1 MQFEDDSLIQ
11 RDEQQVVVRSSR
23 SKLVYRV
30 ILFQF
35 KLAADGIRDL
45 LLSPLSIIAG
55 ILGILFSSND
65 PHYYLNKL
73 LKTGQ
78 ASDRW
83 INLFDT
89 EHPRKQTN
97 SRDTLDGLARRFEEV
112 VRKDYARNGVSA
124 KAAKKFEDV
133 LNDIKS
139 RHR

>member
-1 MQFEDDSLIQ
+1 MQFEDDSSIQ
-11 RDEQQVVVRSSR
+11 YDERQVLVRSSR
-23 SKLVYRV
+23 SKLIYRV

-65 PHYYLNKL
+65 PHYYLDKL

-78 ASDRW
+78 VSDRW
-83 INLFDT
+83 INLFDS
-89 EHPRKQTN
+89 EP
-97 SRDTLDGLARRFEEV
+97 SRHNANNRETLDGLARRFEEA
-112 VRKDYARNGVSA
+112 VRRDYERNGVSA

-133 LNDIKS
+133 LKDIKS
-139 RHR
+139 RHC

>member
-1 MQFEDDSLIQ
+1 MPFEDDSL
-11 RDEQQVVVRSSR
+11 VRSEGKQVLVNTSR
-23 SKLVYRV
+23 SQLVYRV

-83 INLFDT
+83 INLFDA
-89 EHPRKQTN
+89 EHPRKRTN
-97 SRDTLDGLARRFEEV
+97 SRDTLDGLARRFEEA
-112 VRKDYARNGVSA
+112 VRKDYERNGVSA

-133 LNDIKS
+133 LKDIKS